1 MDFYRTGPVV
11 IEAAWLPQSYQ
22 VFKTDK
28 NGILEQE
35 FNDRIIVR
43 ESIVPVVQEDRC
55 LLSEHAH
62 MRIWKEKDGYWL
74 MEDYAHRGGIKVSPD
89 YKNVQMWVRESESRE
104 DIITPLIQL
113 VVECR
118 MIFMGIGI
126 LHAACVEKNGK
137 AFAFTGPSGAGKST
151 KASKWVEELQAT
163 WISGDRPAI
172 NIHEKLVYG
181 VPWDGKEQIFV
192 NKEYPLQC
200 ILEVRKATRTRLR
213 KLSQKQVYELMVHQL
228 MIPLWD
234 TILTKK
240 SFEIIK
246 QIAETVPVYRLFADK
261 TGEAALET
269 YHKLCSDDLLK
280 EKILEKEQTDMKL
293 KSNFEITEIAGE
305 YMAIPTGENIATFGG
320 AVVLNEVSAFLLKHL
335 EEPTEKEELLNLLL
349 DEYDVEKERA
359 EKDLELIL
367 KKFMDLGLIE

>member
-1 MDFYRTGPVV
+1 MNFYRIGPVA
-11 IEAAWLPQSYQ
+11 IEAVWLPQSYQ
-22 VFKTDK
+22 VFKTDESR
-28 NGILEQE
+28 LSEQE
-35 FNDRIIVR
+35 FYDRMIIR
-43 ESIVPVVQEDRC
+43 ESMVPIILEGGH
-55 LLSEHAH
+55 LLLEHAR
-62 MRIWKEKDGYWL
+62 MKISKEKDGYWL
-74 MEDYAHRGGIKVSPD
+74 MEDYSHRGVIKVSPD
-89 YKNVQMWVRESESRE
+89 YKIVQMWVRESECRE

-126 LHAACVEKNGK
+126 LHAACVAKNGK
-137 AFAFTGPSGAGKST
+137 AFVFTGPSGAGKST
-151 KASKWVEELQAT
+151 KASKWVEELQAN

-234 TILTKK
+234 IFLTKK

-280 EKILEKEQTDMKL
+280 EKILKKEQTDMKL

-305 YMAIPTGENIATFGG
+305 YMAIPTGENIATFNG